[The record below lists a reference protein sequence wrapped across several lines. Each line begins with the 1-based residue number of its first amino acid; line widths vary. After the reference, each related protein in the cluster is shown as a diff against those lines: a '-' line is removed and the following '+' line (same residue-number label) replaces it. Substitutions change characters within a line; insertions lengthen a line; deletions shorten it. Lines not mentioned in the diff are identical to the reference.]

1 MSQRNA
7 ALSAVGAAKVVP
19 GALVTPPHSSAAAL
33 SSSSYF
39 SFPLSPA
46 MPLTAC
52 HVHLFYATS
61 SIPTFV
67 FQPLLLLY
75 LPNSSSYLH
84 SAAARK
90 NKNCLRM
97 RVDKYR
103 HISRGKG
110 QLDNIARSVFSA
122 ANTRPL
128 PGHPTAPTN
137 CSMRVALTVENTG
150 L

>member
-75 LPNSSSYLH
+75 LPYSSSYLH

-103 HISRGKG
+103 HTYLEARVNWTILPAQSFL
-110 QLDNIARSVFSA
+110 QLIPGHYQD
-122 ANTRPL
+122 TRPRL
-128 PGHPTAPTN
+128 QIAQ
-137 CSMRVALTVENTG
+137 
-150 L
+150 